1 VTAQES
7 RIFKLAGELIAPLR
21 KRQSLALRGG
31 TWEFGHDFAKT
42 PRLIWSYSGR
52 RAQPFAIVP
61 SQKKIIGLGALR
73 YAYAEKKLAEAKT
86 LLRAKKPRAAND
98 N

>member
-1 VTAQES
+1 MTAQES
-7 RIFKLAGELIAPLR
+7 RIFKLAGEVLAPLR
-21 KRQSLALRGG
+21 RRHSLALRGG

-52 RAQPFAIVP
+52 RSQPFAIVP

-73 YAYAEKKLAEAKT
+73 YAYAEKKLAEAKK
-86 LLRAKKPRAAND
+86 LLHVKRRSAAND

>member
-1 VTAQES
+1 MTAQES
-7 RIFKLAGELIAPLR
+7 RIFKLAGDLIAPLR
-21 KRQSLALRGG
+21 RRRSLPLRGG
-31 TWEFGHDFAKT
+31 QWEFGHDFART

-52 RAQPFAIVP
+52 RAEPFAIVP
-61 SQKKIIGLGALR
+61 SQKRIIGLGALR
-73 YAYAEKKLAEAKT
+73 YGYAEKKLAEAKR